1 MTTFSDSMITYLD
14 ELSLFNVLDARERL
28 FLASKLE
35 RKKISKHSIIYEKN
49 SSAHSIYFL
58 IKGSVKIS
66 QTSDD
71 GREVIKRFL
80 IPGNMFGELALL
92 GGKVYQ
98 DNAVSLNDE
107 VEVYQLRAHHLLG
120 MMRDNHELTLHI
132 LKWVYER
139 IESMEKKLEAMV
151 LKDARARIIDFL
163 KETANKVGR
172 KVGFELLIKLSLT
185 QQDIANIVGTSR
197 QTVTTVLNELKR
209 ENLIH
214 FNRRSILIRDISK
227 LV

>member
-1 MTTFSDSMITYLD
+1 
-14 ELSLFNVLDARERL
+14 
-28 FLASKLE
+28 
-35 RKKISKHSIIYEKN
+35 
-49 SSAHSIYFL
+49 
-58 IKGSVKIS
+58 SVKIS

-107 VEVYQLRAHHLLG
+107 VEVYQLRAHHLLN

-139 IESMEKKLEAMV
+139 IEAMETKLEAMV